1 MYADEITPW
10 TASKPAPAFFQR
22 RIVSEGAPPKPLEP
36 PKNLLELQ
44 IRDGQ
49 ENVEASESGEGD
61 NNTTPL
67 PPSVDQPNIEEE
79 EKSNQ
84 EEPEPA
90 TAAQVFM
97 STILFQKMSG
107 TETGGPQKSILIA
120 VFPRFSGQD
129 LDLVG
134 VVNLVS

>member
-1 MYADEITPW
+1 MYADDITPW
-10 TASKPAPAFFQR
+10 TASKPAPAFFLR
-22 RIVSEGAPPKPLEP
+22 RTISKGAPPKPLEP

-67 PPSVDQPNIEEE
+67 PPSVDQPDIEE
-79 EKSNQ
+79 EKSSQ
-84 EEPEPA
+84 EEPEPG

-97 STILFQKMSG
+97 
-107 TETGGPQKSILIA
+107 
-120 VFPRFSGQD
+120 
-129 LDLVG
+129 
-134 VVNLVS
+134 

>member
-44 IRDGQ
+44 ILDGQ

-61 NNTTPL
+61 NTTPPPP
-67 PPSVDQPNIEEE
+67 PPSVDQPDIEEE

-90 TAAQVFM
+90 TAAQV
-97 STILFQKMSG
+97 L
-107 TETGGPQKSILIA
+107 
-120 VFPRFSGQD
+120 R
-129 LDLVG
+129 
-134 VVNLVS
+134 

>member
-36 PKNLLELQ
+36 PKNLSELQ

-49 ENVEASESGEGD
+49 ENLEASESGEGD
-61 NNTTPL
+61 TTTPP
-67 PPSVDQPNIEEE
+67 PPSVDQPDIEE

-90 TAAQVFM
+90 TAAQVLLYK
-97 STILFQKMSG
+97 LFFFRKCPEQKW
-107 TETGGPQKSILIA
+107 
-120 VFPRFSGQD
+120 
-129 LDLVG
+129 G
-134 VVNLVS
+134 VLKRAF

>member
-1 MYADEITPW
+1 MDSFFCDFSDHGDTSVYADEIIPW

-49 ENVEASESGEGD
+49 EQENVEASMSGEGD
-61 NNTTPL
+61 TTTPP
-67 PPSVDQPNIEEE
+67 PPSVDQPDEEE

-84 EEPEPA
+84 EEPA
-90 TAAQVFM
+90 TAAQV
-97 STILFQKMSG
+97 
-107 TETGGPQKSILIA
+107 
-120 VFPRFSGQD
+120 
-129 LDLVG
+129 LV
-134 VVNLVS
+134 

>member
-1 MYADEITPW
+1 MDSFFCDFSDHGDTSVYADEIIPW

-49 ENVEASESGEGD
+49 EQENVEASMSGEGD
-61 NNTTPL
+61 TTTPP
-67 PPSVDQPNIEEE
+67 PPSVDQPDEEE

-84 EEPEPA
+84 AEPEPA
-90 TAAQVFM
+90 TAAQVLM
-97 STILFQKMSG
+97 
-107 TETGGPQKSILIA
+107 
-120 VFPRFSGQD
+120 
-129 LDLVG
+129 
-134 VVNLVS
+134 

>member
-49 ENVEASESGEGD
+49 ENLEASESGEGD
-61 NNTTPL
+61 NNTTPP
-67 PPSVDQPNIEEE
+67 PPSVDQPDVEE

-90 TAAQVFM
+90 TAAQV
-97 STILFQKMSG
+97 L
-107 TETGGPQKSILIA
+107 L
-120 VFPRFSGQD
+120 
-129 LDLVG
+129 
-134 VVNLVS
+134 